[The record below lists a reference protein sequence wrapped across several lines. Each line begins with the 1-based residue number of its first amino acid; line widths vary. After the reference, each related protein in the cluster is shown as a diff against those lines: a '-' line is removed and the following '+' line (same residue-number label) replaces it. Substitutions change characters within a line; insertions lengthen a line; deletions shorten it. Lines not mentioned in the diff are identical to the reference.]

1 MASFPRR
8 ALAAVAGTVAAAAT
22 LAACSSTGASTASD
36 SDTPYSPPDANI
48 SANLTYAVWDQTQVK
63 AINANLA
70 EFNKKYP
77 NVKVNVD
84 VTPYTNYFTKLQTE
98 ASSDSLPDVFWMNG
112 PNFQLYASNGK
123 IEPITGEVKAG
134 AIDPKNYPQSLDQL
148 YTLDGVQ
155 YGVPKDFDT
164 IGVWINKAL
173 FAQAGVPIPNK
184 DWTWAD
190 LHSTATQISQK
201 LASQGVYGI
210 TAGMDSG
217 QSTYYNTIFQAG
229 GSVISPDGKK
239 SGYDSPATA
248 KGIQFWTDLVKSKA
262 MPTIKQLTDTTG
274 DQWFVSGKSAM
285 YQGGSWAR
293 SEVAAAPV
301 AKDIAVLPVPKG
313 DQQAT
318 VIHGL
323 SNVVAA
329 SSPNKQA
336 AQALQVFL
344 ASKEAQQQQGDLG
357 AVIPAYNGTQDAFAK
372 SMPGVDLQ
380 LFLDEVSYAK
390 PLPVSKNT
398 AVWNTLETNLLPDA
412 FDGTKS
418 VDGALKDLASQMNAD
433 LAKE

>member
-8 ALAAVAGTVAAAAT
+8 ALAALAGTVAAAAT
-22 LAACSSTGASTASD
+22 LAACSSGPSAST
-36 SDTPYSPPDANI
+36 SDTPYSPPDGGV

-70 EFNKKYP
+70 EFAKKYP
-77 NVKVNVD
+77 NIKVNVD
-84 VTPYTNYFTKLQTE
+84 VTPFTDYFTKLQTE
-98 ASSDSLPDVFWMNG
+98 ASSDSLPDLFWMNG

-134 AIDPKNYPQSLDQL
+134 AIDPKNYPESLDQL

-173 FAQAGVPIPNK
+173 FAEAGVPIPSK

-190 LHSTATQISQK
+190 FQSTAAQISQK
-201 LASQGVYGI
+201 LGSKGIYGV

-239 SGYDSPATA
+239 SEYDSPATA
-248 KGIQFWTDLVKSKA
+248 KGIQFWTGLVKSKA

-329 SSPNKQA
+329 SSQNKQA

-344 ASKEAQQQQGDLG
+344 ASKQAQQQQGDLG
-357 AVIPAYNGTQDAFAK
+357 AVIPAFTGTQTAFAN
-372 SMPGVDLQ
+372 SMSGVDLQ
-380 LFLDEVSYAK
+380 LFLDEVPYAK

-398 AVWNTLETNLLPDA
+398 AAWNTLEVNLLPDA
-412 FDGTKS
+412 FDGTKP
-418 VDGALKDLASQMNAD
+418 VDSALKDLASQMNAD

>member
-8 ALAAVAGTVAAAAT
+8 ALAAVAGTVAAAT

-70 EFNKKYP
+70 EFTKKYP

-84 VTPYTNYFTKLQTE
+84 VTPFANYFTKLQTE
-98 ASSDSLPDVFWMNG
+98 ASSDSLPDLFWMNG

-173 FAQAGVPIPNK
+173 FAEAGVPIPSK

-190 LHSTATQISQK
+190 FQSTAAQISQK
-201 LASQGVYGI
+201 LASKGVYGI
-210 TAGMDSG
+210 SAGMDG
-217 QSTYYNTIFQAG
+217 QTTYYNTIFQSG
-229 GSVISPDGKK
+229 GSVISPDGKT
-239 SGYDSPATA
+239 STYDDPKTQ

-293 SEVAAAPV
+293 SEVAAAPI
-301 AKDIAVLPVPKG
+301 AKDVAVLPVPKG

-329 SSPNKQA
+329 NSPNKQA

-357 AVIPAYNGTQDAFAK
+357 AVIPAYTGTQDAFAK

-398 AVWNTLETNLLPDA
+398 AAWNTLETNLLPDA
-412 FDGTKS
+412 FDGTKP
-418 VDGALKDLASQMNAD
+418 VDAVLKDLTSQMNAD

>member
-22 LAACSSTGASTASD
+22 LAACSSGSSASTSD
-36 SDTPYSPPDANI
+36 SAYSAPDANV

-77 NVKVNVD
+77 NIKVNVD

-112 PNFQLYASNGK
+112 PNIQLYASNGK

-134 AIDPKNYPQSLDQL
+134 AIDPKNYPASLDQL

-173 FAQAGVPIPNK
+173 FAEAGVPIPSK

-190 LHSTATQISQK
+190 LQSTAAQISQK
-201 LASQGVYGI
+201 LASKGIYGI
-210 TAGMDSG
+210 SAGMDG
-217 QSTYYNTIFQAG
+217 QTTYYNTIFQSG

-239 SGYDSPATA
+239 SAYDDPKTA

-293 SEVAAAPV
+293 SEVAAAPI
-301 AKDIAVLPVPKG
+301 AKDVAVLPVPKG

-329 SSPNKQA
+329 NSPNKQA

-357 AVIPAYNGTQDAFAK
+357 AVIPAYNGTQDAFTK

-398 AVWNTLETNLLPDA
+398 AAWNTLETNLLPDA
-412 FDGTKS
+412 FDGTKP
-418 VDGALKDLASQMNAD
+418 VDAVLKDLASQMNAD

>member
-22 LAACSSTGASTASD
+22 LVACSSTGASTASD
-36 SDTPYSPPDANI
+36 SDTPYSAPDTNV

-77 NVKVNVD
+77 NIKVNVD
-84 VTPYTNYFTKLQTE
+84 VTPYADYFTKLQTE
-98 ASSDSLPDVFWMNG
+98 ASSDSLPDLFWMNG

-164 IGVWINKAL
+164 IGVWVNKAL
-173 FAQAGVPIPNK
+173 FAEAGVPIPSK

-190 LHSTATQISQK
+190 LQSTAAQISQK
-201 LASQGVYGI
+201 LASKGVYGI
-210 TAGMDSG
+210 SAGMDG
-217 QSTYYNTIFQAG
+217 QTTYYNTIFQSG
-229 GSVISPDGKK
+229 GSVISPDGKT
-239 SGYDSPATA
+239 STYDSPATQ

-293 SEVAAAPV
+293 SEVAAAPI
-301 AKDIAVLPVPKG
+301 AKDVMVLPVPKG

-329 SSPNKQA
+329 NSQNKQA

-398 AVWNTLETNLLPDA
+398 AAWNTLETNLLPDA
-412 FDGTKS
+412 FDGTKP
-418 VDGALKDLASQMNAD
+418 VDAVLKDLTSQMNAD

>member
-1 MASFPRR
+1 MASSARGRR
-8 ALAAVAGTVAAAAT
+8 RVLATLAGAVAAT
-22 LAACSSTGASTASD
+22 LLAACSSGTSAST
-36 SDTPYSPPDANI
+36 SDTPYSPPDANV

-70 EFNKKYP
+70 EFKKKYP
-77 NVKVNVD
+77 NITVNVD
-84 VTPYTNYFTKLQTE
+84 VTPFANYFTKLQTE
-98 ASSDSLPDVFWMNG
+98 ASSDSLPDLFWMNG
-112 PNFQLYASNGK
+112 PNFQLYAGNGK

-134 AIDPKNYPQSLDQL
+134 AIDPKNYPSSLDQL

-173 FAQAGVPIPNK
+173 FAEAGVPIPGK

-190 LHSTATQISQK
+190 FQSTAAQISQK
-201 LASQGVYGI
+201 LAGKGVYGI
-210 TAGMDSG
+210 TAGMDG
-217 QSTYYNTIFQAG
+217 QTTYYNTIFQAG
-229 GSVISPDGKK
+229 GSVLTPDGKK
-239 SGYDSPATA
+239 SQYDTPATE
-248 KGIQFWTDLVKSKA
+248 KGLQFWADLVKSKA

-293 SEVAAAPV
+293 TEVAAAPI

-313 DQQAT
+313 DRQAT
-318 VIHGL
+318 VIHGV

-329 SSPNKQA
+329 NSPNKQA

-357 AVIPAYNGTQDAFAK
+357 AVIPAYTGTQTAFAK

-380 LFLDEVSYAK
+380 LFLDEVPSAK

-398 AVWNTLETNLLPDA
+398 ATWNTLETNLLPDA
-412 FDGTKS
+412 FDGTKP
-418 VDGALKDLASQMNAD
+418 VDAVAKDLASQMNAD

>member
-22 LAACSSTGASTASD
+22 LAACSSSPSAST

-84 VTPYTNYFTKLQTE
+84 VTPFANYFTKLQTE
-98 ASSDSLPDVFWMNG
+98 ASSDSLPDLFWMNG

-134 AIDPKNYPQSLDQL
+134 AVDPKNYPQSLDQL

-164 IGVWINKAL
+164 IGVWLNKAL
-173 FAQAGVPIPNK
+173 FAQAGVPIPSK

-190 LHSTATQISQK
+190 FQSTATQISQK
-201 LASQGVYGI
+201 LASKGVYGV

-229 GSVISPDGKK
+229 GSVISSDGKK
-239 SGYDSPATA
+239 SAYDSPATA
-248 KGIQFWTDLVKSKA
+248 KGVQFWTDLVKSKA

-412 FDGTKS
+412 FDGTKP
-418 VDGALKDLASQMNAD
+418 VDAALKDLASQMNAD